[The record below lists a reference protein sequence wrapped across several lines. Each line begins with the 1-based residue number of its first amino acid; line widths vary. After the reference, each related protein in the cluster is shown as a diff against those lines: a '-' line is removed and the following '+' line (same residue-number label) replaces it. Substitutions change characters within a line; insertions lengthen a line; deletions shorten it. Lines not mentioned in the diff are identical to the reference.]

1 MMAMSFQAYKYGD
14 QTTMRPTNYFRFIP
28 IGILLVNLLLQGC
41 SREEIRGRIIGKVTF
56 QSKPVS
62 EGLVVFNNAEK
73 GIYMTAK
80 IKEDGSYQVL
90 TAKGAGLP
98 LLTYQVAVCPP
109 LIDAPTGKFST
120 PPKVSQFPN
129 IPRKYRDPKTA
140 GLSLQ
145 VHEGE
150 NRLDIEMTP

>member
-1 MMAMSFQAYKYGD
+1 MMAMSFQDYSHCD
-14 QTTMRPTNYFRFIP
+14 RTTIQPRIP
-28 IGILLVNLLLQGC
+28 RSILMGMLFLGLSLHGC
-41 SREEIRGRIIGKVTF
+41 SSEEIRGRIVGKVTF
-56 QSKPVS
+56 QSKPIS
-62 EGLVVFNNAEK
+62 EGLVVFNNTEK

-80 IKEDGSYQVL
+80 LKEDGSYQVL

-98 LLTYQVAVCPP
+98 LLTYQAAVCPP
-109 LIDAPTGKFST
+109 LIDAPPGKFSS

-140 GLSLQ
+140 GLTLQ

-150 NRLDIEMTP
+150 NRFDIDMTP